1 MKKLNVIT
9 GLSGAGKTLAL
20 RILEDIG
27 FYCVDNLPSPLVK
40 DFAGWLQRPG
50 SPDEAAIVLD
60 VRGIDA
66 NGIGYQV
73 YAPLPDSLP
82 LKPHIIYLESDT
94 ATLLERY
101 RVTRR
106 RHPLGGDIKAAVE
119 RERRFLASVKKRA
132 DIVIDT
138 SNLTSPELKSI
149 LEKNLGVSRRS
160 SLTVRVIS
168 FGYKFGL
175 PPECDLVFDVRFLKN
190 PNYVR
195 RLKYLDGTDSSV
207 AKYVFGDPD
216 SPRFMRML
224 TDMFGFLVPR
234 YIREGKNY
242 LAVGIG
248 CTGGHH
254 RSVAVA
260 RRLEGILKKL
270 GCEASVFH
278 RDVEKPL
285 HE

>member
-1 MKKLNVIT
+1 
-9 GLSGAGKTLAL
+9 
-20 RILEDIG
+20 
-27 FYCVDNLPSPLVK
+27 
-40 DFAGWLQRPG
+40 
-50 SPDEAAIVLD
+50 
-60 VRGIDA
+60 
-66 NGIGYQV
+66 
-73 YAPLPDSLP
+73 
-82 LKPHIIYLESDT
+82 
-94 ATLLERY
+94 TLLERY

-132 DIVIDT
+132 DIVVDT

-149 LEKNLGVSRRS
+149 LEKNLGVSGRF

-175 PPECDLVFDVRFLKN
+175 PPECDIVFDVRFLKN

-216 SPRFMRML
+216 STRFMRML
-224 TDMFGFLVPR
+224 SDMFGFLVPR

-260 RRLEGILKKL
+260 RRLGGVLKKL